1 MAQDFETRKIVTIL
15 ENNKQ
20 TTIKNFFY
28 KFSRKVRETVE
39 IVTVDMS
46 GSYIP
51 IIKTLAI
58 LFLGSG

>member
-1 MAQDFETRKIVTIL
+1 METRQIVTVL
-15 ENNKQ
+15 EDNKQ

-28 KFSRKVRETVE
+28 KFPIKVRETGEV
-39 IVTVDMS
+39 ITVDMS
-46 GSYIP
+46 GSYSL